1 MEPRDLYGLPLDRFV
16 AERGA
21 LAKSLRADGKRDEAA
36 EVAKLRKPSVAAWA
50 VNQLVRTQSREVK
63 ALFKAGDQLQRA
75 QADLLAGKGDAGKL
89 RAAAEREREAV
100 DELTEAARGLLSSE
114 GHELAQATLDRV
126 SDTLHAAALDEDAR
140 GEVQDGCLVRELR
153 HVGLGAFGE
162 LPASPAPRERE
173 TRIAM
178 RSAGRLRRQRRKPP
192 RPRARRPRGRDRPGP
207 PGPRR
212 RRPARGRGRARRGR
226 RARRGSGQRACTRR
240 GAAQAPVAPN
250 SSSSMS
256 IRPTGSNPSRSRI
269 GRDIAPACVISA
281 GSPCTA
287 ASCQRA

>member
-114 GHELAQATLDRV
+114 GQELAQAALDRV

-162 LPASPAPRERE
+162 LAAVPPAPKQDEAKRKAAEKAEAERRRIVERADREVE
-173 TRIAM
+173 TA
-178 RSAGRLRRQRRKPP
+178 Q
-192 RPRARRPRGRDRPGP
+192 ARRDRAADAL
-207 PGPRR
+207 REAEDALAS
-212 RRPARGRGRARRGR
+212 ARQ
-226 RARRGSGQRACTRR
+226 S
-240 GAAQAPVAPN
+240 AAEAAAKQA
-250 SSSSMS
+250 SSK
-256 IRPTGSNPSRSRI
+256 RH
-269 GRDIAPACVISA
+269 
-281 GSPCTA
+281 
-287 ASCQRA
+287 

>member
-100 DELTEAARGLLSSE
+100 DRAHRGRPGAAELRGSRARAG
-114 GHELAQATLDRV
+114 
-126 SDTLHAAALDEDAR
+126 DAR
-140 GEVQDGCLVRELR
+140 PGFGHTPRR
-153 HVGLGAFGE
+153 GARRGR
-162 LPASPAPRERE
+162 PRRG
-173 TRIAM
+173 
-178 RSAGRLRRQRRKPP
+178 AGRLPRARASPRRPRRVRGARRGPAGAQAG
-192 RPRARRPRGRDRPGP
+192 RGETQGRARRPRR
-207 PGPRR
+207 
-212 RRPARGRGRARRGR
+212 
-226 RARRGSGQRACTRR
+226 S
-240 GAAQAPVAPN
+240 AAA
-250 SSSSMS
+250 
-256 IRPTGSNPSRSRI
+256 
-269 GRDIAPACVISA
+269 
-281 GSPCTA
+281 
-287 ASCQRA
+287 